1 MLNRNAP
8 EPLYVQLDHILR
20 NNIVSGTWQPG
31 AAVPSENELS
41 RQFGVSR
48 MTARSVITGLVRD
61 GLLYRVQGK
70 GTFVSEEK
78 IMTRSPA
85 YLGIREQLEAQGYR
99 IETRLLSFAEEAAQ
113 SGVAAALHCME
124 GEAVY
129 AIKRLR
135 SVNSVPI
142 SIHHSYLP
150 VALCQSLTEKH
161 LTGEIQLC
169 HCLEQNFGL
178 VTARVQESLE
188 SVLASKKEAALLQ
201 IAAKSPLLL
210 LEDRNQNTEGIVF
223 EYSRIWFRGDKL
235 RLHFEYEK

>member
-1 MLNRNAP
+1 MLNRNSP

-20 NNIVSGTWQPG
+20 ENIAAGVWQPG

-78 IMTRSPA
+78 ISTRSPA
-85 YLGIREQLEAQGYR
+85 YLGIREQLEEQGYR
-99 IETRLLSFAEEAAQ
+99 IETKLLSFAEEPASA
-113 SGVAAALHCME
+113 SVAAAIGRRE

-129 AIKRLR
+129 IIKRLR
-135 SVNSVPI
+135 LVNSVPI

-150 VALCQSLTEKH
+150 VALCRALSEDD
-161 LTGEIQLC
+161 LTGETQLC
-169 HCLEQNFGL
+169 HCLERQFGL
-178 VTARVQESLE
+178 VTAKVQESLE
-188 SVLASKKEAALLQ
+188 SVLATKREAELLQ
-201 IAAKSPLLL
+201 IEPKAPLLL
-210 LEDRNQNTEGIVF
+210 LEDRNQNREGTVF

-235 RLHFEYEK
+235 KLHFEYEK